1 MPAWKALLFVIV
13 VGAIGAFV
21 LFWAVPSTQPAIV
34 KAWFRSAKGLK
45 PAKTPNECM
54 DRFAQC
60 IRKRDYETAADLYC
74 GGDYREQLQMGAKA
88 GTQLG
93 EAIDDLWNAAFDVT
107 HLNAPVAKTVLILI
121 DPFPKEVKVKEI
133 KHKDGEDRAE
143 ALITIGL
150 DQLPDLGEVKQVTG
164 WDYDSRIERSLL
176 SPDLMVNACTPGLGG
191 HWVELRNEG
200 EKEKSW
206 KVYFPV
212 TSDIP
217 VVTGTAVR
225 PGLSV
230 LPGLRD
236 KVDYVRKNYGNYV
249 QAMKN
254 LKYAVKHEAV
264 AKSEFESQLRN
275 ELSKAK

>member
-1 MPAWKALLFVIV
+1 MPAWKALLFIVV
-13 VGAIGAFV
+13 VGAIAAFG
-21 LFWAVPSTQPAIV
+21 LFLFVPGVRPGIV
-34 KAWFRSAKGLK
+34 KSWFRSAQGLK

-60 IRKRDYETAADLYC
+60 IKKRDYETAADLYC
-74 GGDYREQLQMGAKA
+74 GGEYREEMQKGAKA
-88 GTQLG
+88 ATQLG

-107 HLNAPVAKTVLILI
+107 KLNAPIAKTVLILI

-133 KHKDGEDRAE
+133 KHKEGEDKAQ

-150 DQLPDLGEVKQVTG
+150 DQLPDLKEIKQVTG
-164 WDYDSRIERSLL
+164 YDYDSKIERSLL
-176 SPDLMVNACTPGLGG
+176 PPDVMVNSCTPELGG

-212 TSDIP
+212 TGDIP
-217 VVTGTAVR
+217 VVTGTFVR

-236 KVDYVRKNYGNYV
+236 KVSYMRQNYGNYV

-264 AKSEFESQLRN
+264 AKSEFESQLRS